1 MLQASAWKCPAPHAI
16 IDFVQQMYTL
26 RSTGSPTGSST
37 KCRLIWL
44 FSRCSL
50 HCISRP
56 SVGYKGVVQS
66 RAMIVKSGTVSHP
79 AHRMWSVGT
88 SWDSHCWWSQV
99 CRYNL
104 YDYML
109 LDTIRAAM
117 WVVPLCT
124 SGFKFPVSSLV
135 WSVLIVVFA
144 VCLLQLWFG
153 CLLGMGSQKIK
164 WIEYYLCFCECLSY
178 SILL

>member
-1 MLQASAWKCPAPHAI
+1 MLQATAWKCPAPHAI

-37 KCRLIWL
+37 KYRLIWL

-109 LDTIRAAM
+109 LDTIRADCHVGGDIM
-117 WVVPLCT
+117 YIWFL
-124 SGFKFPVSSLV
+124 
-135 WSVLIVVFA
+135 SVLIVVFA

-153 CLLGMGSQKIK
+153 RLLGMGSQKIK